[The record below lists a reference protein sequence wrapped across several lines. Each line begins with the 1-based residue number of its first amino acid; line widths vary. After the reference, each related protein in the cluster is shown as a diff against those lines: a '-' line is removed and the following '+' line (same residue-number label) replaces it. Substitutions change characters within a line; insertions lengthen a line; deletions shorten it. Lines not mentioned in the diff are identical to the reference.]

1 MQEIK
6 SINIIKITLGLLI
19 LISLLSGFSGILYNN
34 PYFYS
39 IKFNNS
45 YFCLSFLN
53 ILALFF
59 AFKLIISH
67 LELDKKLFPFLCSIL
82 ILMPPFQLMAA
93 RVSFEGIL
101 VLLLVLSIIN
111 INKKPLL
118 SGLFLFLGMLINFY
132 TILIVIPLLFLRK
145 YKTIGIFLL
154 LFFGLVVSLFE
165 YWTNFA
171 GYIANYNSSFLDSLN
186 ILAFFA
192 PESIF
197 SFDYAVK
204 SVEIN
209 HFVYQFFSGNVFLA
223 ALIVFTVGLIL
234 QKKNRIKITE
244 SLESLILLSFTPFL
258 IGASCNYAEL
268 ILLIL
273 LLPTLEY
280 SLKSGVGCGKCAF
293 MIVLI
298 IAAASLSFNGKAFGI
313 SVEYQNILNNF
324 PAISIMLANI
334 FSMAVNWKIA
344 KSKTKKN

>member
-6 SINIIKITLGLLI
+6 SINIIKITIGLLI

-34 PYFYS
+34 PYFYA
-39 IKFNNS
+39 IKFNNN

-59 AFKLIISH
+59 AFKLIIRH
-67 LELDKKLFPFLCSIL
+67 LELDKKLFPFLCGIL
-82 ILMPPFQLMAA
+82 ILMPPFQLMTA

-132 TILIVIPLLFLRK
+132 TALIVIPLLFLKK

-154 LFFGLVVSLFE
+154 LFLGLVVSLFE
-165 YWTNFA
+165 YWSNFA
-171 GYIANYNSSFLDSLN
+171 GYVANYNASFLDSLN

-192 PESIF
+192 PESVF

-209 HFVYQFFSGNVFLA
+209 HFVYQFFSGNIFLA
-223 ALIVFTVGLIL
+223 ALVVFTVGLFL
-234 QKKNRIKITE
+234 QKKNEIKITDE
-244 SLESLILLSFTPFL
+244 LESLILLSFSPFL

-280 SLKSGVGCGKCAF
+280 SLKLGIGCGKCAF

-298 IAAASLSFNGKAFGI
+298 IAASSLSFNGKAFGI